1 MLTHPTLDKLH
12 RLRLPEKYI
21 WRLAVCV
28 ACLADFPNHLLTL
41 SKICRARC
49 AHSATKSPRHC
60 LYGKGAVI
68 DKLTDLPRVK
78 SPSHTD

>member
-28 ACLADFPNHLLTL
+28 AWLIIPTISSRYQRFVV
-41 SKICRARC
+41 RGAR
-49 AHSATKSPRHC
+49 TRPRNLRGIAC
-60 LYGKGAVI
+60 
-68 DKLTDLPRVK
+68 TERV
-78 SPSHTD
+78 PSSIS